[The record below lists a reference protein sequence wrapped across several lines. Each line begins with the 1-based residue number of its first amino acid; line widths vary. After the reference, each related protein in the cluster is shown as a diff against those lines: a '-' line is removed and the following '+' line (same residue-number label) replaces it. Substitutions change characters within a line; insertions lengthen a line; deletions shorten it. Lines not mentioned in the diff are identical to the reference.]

1 MSDRNSNI
9 MAEEARK
16 KFAANQKAKA
26 EAAKAEKAAAKE
38 AAKQAERERREQER
52 AAKAAAK
59 EAEKAAAKEAARL
72 EREKKAEER
81 RLEKE
86 REEEERR
93 KSAYGK
99 PSANTLEEALH
110 DDGTYSARDIGRMCR
125 IGSWNQISNHLSRA
139 AARFDFE
146 VSIER
151 VLGPSLLP
159 RQDQRLDLKGVAAL
173 VAVATHVPKDLQE
186 AVADVDLAEA
196 ETESFFD
203 EDYPYSTRELC
214 PLVGIAWH
222 QTEIRLNRI
231 GQEFPDQVK
240 ETEWV
245 SPSGRVLP
253 DVRLTTKAAA
263 LFMLNLERKTPKVTL
278 DFMLDLLS
286 SGQAETY
293 LDYISA

>member
-1 MSDRNSNI
+1 MFEMNTN
-9 MAEEARK
+9 MADEARK
-16 KFAANQKAKA
+16 KLAANKKAKA
-26 EAAKAEKAAAKE
+26 EREKAEKAAAK
-38 AAKQAERERREQER
+38 
-52 AAKAAAK
+52 KA
-59 EAEKAAAKEAARL
+59 
-72 EREKKAEER
+72 
-81 RLEKE
+81 EKE
-86 REEEERR
+86 REREELL

-110 DDGTYSARDIGRMCR
+110 DDGTYSARDIGRMCQ

-146 VSIER
+146 VNIER
-151 VLGPSLLP
+151 VLGPSLLH

-173 VAVATHVPKDLQE
+173 VAVANHVPKDLQE

-286 SGQAETY
+286 SDQAETF
-293 LDYISA
+293 LANHVSA

>member
-1 MSDRNSNI
+1 MFEMNTN
-9 MAEEARK
+9 MADEARK
-16 KFAANQKAKA
+16 KLAANKKAKA
-26 EAAKAEKAAAKE
+26 EREKAEKAAAK
-38 AAKQAERERREQER
+38 
-52 AAKAAAK
+52 KA
-59 EAEKAAAKEAARL
+59 
-72 EREKKAEER
+72 
-81 RLEKE
+81 EKE
-86 REEEERR
+86 REREELL

-110 DDGTYSARDIGRMCR
+110 DDGTYSARDIGRMCQ

-146 VSIER
+146 VNIER
-151 VLGPSLLP
+151 VLGPSLLH

-196 ETESFFD
+196 ETESFLD

-222 QTEIRLNRI
+222 QTDIRLNRI

-278 DFMLDLLS
+278 DFMLEFAS
-286 SGQAETY
+286 SDQAEDF
-293 LDYISA
+293 LRKNVSA

>member
-1 MSDRNSNI
+1 MSDRNINV

-16 KFAANQKAKA
+16 AMAANKKAKA

-59 EAEKAAAKEAARL
+59 EAEKK
-72 EREKKAEER
+72 
-81 RLEKE
+81 

-99 PSANTLEEALH
+99 PSANTLKEALH
-110 DDGTYSARDIGRMCR
+110 DDGTYSARDIGRMCQ
-125 IGSWNQISNHLSRA
+125 IGSWNQINNLLSRA

-146 VSIER
+146 VNTER

-173 VAVATHVPKDLQE
+173 AAIANHVPKDIQE
-186 AVADVDLAEA
+186 AVADVDLAEEEA
-196 ETESFFD
+196 DSFFD
-203 EDYPYSTRELC
+203 ENFPFSARELC
-214 PLVGIAWH
+214 APACIAW
-222 QTEIRLNRI
+222 QQAANRLTPI
-231 GQEFPDQVK
+231 GQKFPDQIK

-263 LFMLNLERKTPKVTL
+263 LFLLNLSPKTPDLVA
-278 DFMLDLLS
+278 DFMIEFAS
-286 SGQAETY
+286 SDMAADFLATHV
-293 LDYISA
+293 SA

>member
-26 EAAKAEKAAAKE
+26 EKAKAEKAAARE
-38 AAKQAERERREQER
+38 AAKQAERERREQEK

-59 EAEKAAAKEAARL
+59 KA
-72 EREKKAEER
+72 
-81 RLEKE
+81 EKE
-86 REEEERR
+86 REREELL

-110 DDGTYSARDIGRMCR
+110 DDGTYSARDIGRMCQ
-125 IGSWNQISNHLSRA
+125 IGSWNEINNHLSRA

-146 VSIER
+146 VNIER
-151 VLGPSLLP
+151 VLGPSLLY
-159 RQDQRLDLKGVAAL
+159 RQDQRLDLKGAAAL

-186 AVADVDLAEA
+186 AVADVELVEKEA
-196 ETESFFD
+196 DSFFD

-214 PLVGIAWH
+214 PLVGLAWH
-222 QTEIRLNRI
+222 QTDIRLNRI

-286 SGQAETY
+286 SDQAEDF
-293 LDYISA
+293 LRKNVSA

>member
-16 KFAANQKAKA
+16 KFAANKKAKA

-38 AAKQAERERREQER
+38 AAKQAERERREQEK

-59 EAEKAAAKEAARL
+59 KA
-72 EREKKAEER
+72 
-81 RLEKE
+81 EKE
-86 REEEERR
+86 REREELL

-110 DDGTYSARDIGRMCR
+110 DDGTYSARDIGRMCQ
-125 IGSWNQISNHLSRA
+125 IGSWNEINNHLSRA

-146 VSIER
+146 VNIER
-151 VLGPSLLP
+151 VLGPSLLY

-173 VAVATHVPKDLQE
+173 VAVANHVPKDLQE
-186 AVADVDLAEA
+186 AVADVDLVEA
-196 ETESFFD
+196 ETDSFFD

-214 PLVGIAWH
+214 PLVGLAWH

-240 ETEWV
+240 ETEWI

-253 DVRLTTKAAA
+253 DVRLTAKAAA

-286 SGQAETY
+286 SDQAETF
-293 LDYISA
+293 LANHVSA

>member
-1 MSDRNSNI
+1 MSDTENI
-9 MAEEARK
+9 NIWAEEARK
-16 KFAANQKAKA
+16 KLAANKKAKA
-26 EAAKAEKAAAKE
+26 EKAKAEKAAA
-38 AAKQAERERREQER
+38 R
-52 AAKAAAK
+52 AAAK
-59 EAEKAAAKEAARL
+59 KA
-72 EREKKAEER
+72 
-81 RLEKE
+81 EKE
-86 REEEERR
+86 REKEELL

-110 DDGTYSARDIGRMCR
+110 DDGTYSARDIGRMCQ
-125 IGSWNQISNHLSRA
+125 IGSWNQINNHLIRA

-146 VSIER
+146 VSTER

-173 VAVATHVPKDLQE
+173 VAVANHVPKDLQE
-186 AVADVDLAEA
+186 AVADVELVEA

-286 SGQAETY
+286 SDQAETF
-293 LDYISA
+293 LANHVSA